1 MFRRIALTAAAASL
15 ALVTAV
21 ACNTE
26 STEVTATT
34 DTGVAG
40 TETTDTSAT
49 TGTASALQDADLL
62 FIADAAIGGL
72 AEVQLGQLASEK
84 ATNAEVKQFGQMM
97 VTDHGNANTEL
108 QTLAQSKSVQLPT
121 TLNEEKTALQQKLAA
136 LAGADFDR
144 EYMNEMVKDHKED
157 VEKFQKAANEAIDPE
172 VKAFAAKTLPTLQ
185 QHLQKAE
192 EIAAKVGGMKS

>member
-1 MFRRIALTAAAASL
+1 MFRRIALTTAAASL
-15 ALVTAV
+15 GLVMVV

-34 DTGVAG
+34 DTGAVG
-40 TETTDTSAT
+40 GVTTDTTAT
-49 TGTASALQDADLL
+49 TGTAGALQDADLL
-62 FIADAAIGGL
+62 FVADAAIGGL

-121 TLNEEKTALQQKLAA
+121 TLNEEKTGLQQKLAA

-144 EYMNEMVKDHKED
+144 EYMTEMVKDHKED

-192 EIAAKVGGMKS
+192 ELAAKVGGTKS

>member
-1 MFRRIALTAAAASL
+1 MSGRIALTTAAASL
-15 ALVTAV
+15 ALVMAV

-40 TETTDTSAT
+40 AVATDTAT
-49 TGTASALQDADLL
+49 PGTASALQDADLL
-62 FIADAAIGGL
+62 FVADAAIGGL

-84 ATNAEVKQFGQMM
+84 ATNADVKQFGQMM

-121 TLNEEKTALQQKLAA
+121 TLNEEKTELQQKLAG
-136 LAGADFDR
+136 LAGAEFDR
-144 EYMNEMVKDHKED
+144 EYMNEMVKDHKDD

-192 EIAAKVGGMKS
+192 ELASKVGGTKG